1 MISVQVSNVHPLG
14 VLGLPTLRKLM
25 WPIYIVRTNGDQ
37 RQLEATPVCADHHLC
52 RCFTR
57 RVWICWGQYACLAQV
72 CRSDR
77 YIAVYLIGRDVY
89 KSIDTMFPRSFK
101 QNMCAIYIG
110 VGELV

>member
-1 MISVQVSNVHPLG
+1 MYVHLRA
-14 VLGLPTLRKLM
+14 LGLPTLRELM
-25 WPIYIVRTNGDQ
+25 WPIYIVGTNGDQ

-57 RVWICWGQYACLAQV
+57 RVWICWGQYARFAQV

-89 KSIDTMFPRSFK
+89 ESIDTMFSRSLK
-101 QNMCAIYIG
+101 QNMGAIYIG
-110 VGELV
+110 VREFV